1 MCACWQASA
10 FEMFVENNALGS
22 LGRFS
27 LSPSAVT
34 FSSQSVIVIPSIGC
48 RAILGVKEAVLNVMS
63 KMYYRFVILIMV
75 QIYICTQFYLPL

>member
-48 RAILGVKEAVLNVMS
+48 RAILGVV
-63 KMYYRFVILIMV
+63 
-75 QIYICTQFYLPL
+75 FYLFTAFIHAVDQRNITRSLKSMIGRAENHG